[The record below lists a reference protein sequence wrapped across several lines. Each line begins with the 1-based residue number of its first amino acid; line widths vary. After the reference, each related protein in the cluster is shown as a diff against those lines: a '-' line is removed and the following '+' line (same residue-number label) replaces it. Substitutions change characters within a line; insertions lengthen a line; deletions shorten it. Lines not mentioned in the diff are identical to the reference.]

1 MESGINSFTV
11 NYKDPIRHKG
21 RLQKKTGYLV
31 KSCKKVGGGLV
42 QIIIFNVREKV
53 TNYQEGGASGLLS
66 LFNFIVKS
74 QLFTEFSFKLEQ
86 NPPKNP
92 YFEGNFNK
100 F

>member
-1 MESGINSFTV
+1 MIKRI
-11 NYKDPIRHKG
+11 YKFRG
-21 RLQKKTGYLV
+21 AFQKKTGYLV

-42 QIIIFNVREKV
+42 QIIIFNIREKV

-74 QLFTEFSFKLEQ
+74 QLFKEFLFKLEQ
-86 NPPKNP
+86 NPRKNP
-92 YFEGNFNK
+92 YFEVNFNK